1 MIFLFTKQSGENILQ
16 ATITSIHLAECVF
29 ILFFSEL
36 RSSVE
41 TFIVI

>member
-29 ILFFSEL
+29 IYLFFFL
-36 RSSVE
+36 SSDQV
-41 TFIVI
+41 